1 MSGQLGDRRADESA
15 DRTTVTVIVPTRN
28 EVANIG
34 RCLDAILANTY
45 PVLEVLVV
53 DGGSTDGT
61 ITVVDRYSA
70 ASEGRVRLVHNPR
83 RTVPSALNI
92 GWREARGDI
101 IVRVDGHAFVADDYI
116 ERVVANLADGAYAG
130 TGGRKHPVSP
140 TDVGKVIAA
149 AMCSRWG
156 VGGSRYHY
164 ATSQEESAH
173 VPFGA
178 YPRDVIEA
186 LGGWDERFTV
196 NQDFEFDYRLRQAGH
211 RILFDPRIT
220 CDWICSGTIGDLAH
234 QYRRY
239 GRGKFNV
246 VRHHPE
252 STSPRHILPPLGV
265 IGLAGLAI
273 VAATPRG
280 RLARKVLGGYA
291 ALMLSSVLIGRARTL
306 PPRWRPIFPVVV
318 VTMHVS
324 QGVGFLAGAVEAATR
339 RTPFDPYKPRASVNI
354 EPAGQVV

>member
-1 MSGQLGDRRADESA
+1 M
-15 DRTTVTVIVPTRN
+15 TVIVPTRN

-116 ERVVANLADGAYAG
+116 EHVVANLADGAYAG

-173 VPFGA
+173 VPFCA

-196 NQDFEFDYRLRQAGH
+196 NQDFEFDYRVRESGRQL
-211 RILFDPRIT
+211 LFDPELVIHWENRT
-220 CDWICSGTIGDLAH
+220 TIGDIFR

-239 GRGKFNV
+239 GRGKVKVARKHPASVRPRHFAAPAVLAMIAAGGVAAALGRPRTARALLIPYAGVLAIGTASTWKNV
-246 VRHHPE
+246 PAEQRAYIPAAFAAMHVGWGIGFYEGVSDVLR
-252 STSPRHILPPLGV
+252 SPRSI
-265 IGLAGLAI
+265 
-273 VAATPRG
+273 
-280 RLARKVLGGYA
+280 
-291 ALMLSSVLIGRARTL
+291 
-306 PPRWRPIFPVVV
+306 
-318 VTMHVS
+318 
-324 QGVGFLAGAVEAATR
+324 
-339 RTPFDPYKPRASVNI
+339 
-354 EPAGQVV
+354 